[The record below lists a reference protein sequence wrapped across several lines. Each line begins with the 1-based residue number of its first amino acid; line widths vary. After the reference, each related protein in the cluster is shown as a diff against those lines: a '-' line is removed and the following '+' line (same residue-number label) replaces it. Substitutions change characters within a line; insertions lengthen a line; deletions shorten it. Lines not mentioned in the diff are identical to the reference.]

1 MFKETPAI
9 KYDIIY
15 HVVGEGMF
23 AKNER
28 TIATNDIN
36 SEETAKV

>member
-1 MFKETPAI
+1 MFKETPGI
-9 KYDIIY
+9 RYDIRY
-15 HVVGEGMF
+15 RVVGERMF